1 MKNYMHNPWIIVP
14 TYNEA
19 GNITPMTSALL
30 ALDLSNLHL
39 MVVDDASPDGTGT
52 LADEIARHADGRM
65 TVLHRRGDR
74 GLGRAYLEGFRYAL
88 AHDATAI
95 VQMDC
100 DFSHQPKD
108 VPDLLDALED
118 VDMVIGSRYVK
129 GGSVDPEWGVQRKVL
144 SAGGNVYACMI
155 LGMQDVSDA
164 TGGFRAWKRET
175 LADIELHRIRSQ
187 GYIFQVEMAYVAW
200 LNGFDIKEIPIHFP
214 DRRIGE
220 SKMSLKVKLEAALRV
235 WELRWRYRKLA
246 RRQ

>member
-1 MKNYMHNPWIIVP
+1 MENYMRSPWIIVP

-19 GNITPMTSALL
+19 GNITSMTSALL
-30 ALDLSNLHL
+30 ELDIPDLHL
-39 MVVDDASPDGTGT
+39 MIVDDASPDGTGA
-52 LADEIARHADGRM
+52 LADELAKRADGQM

-95 VQMDC
+95 LQMDC

-108 VPDLLDALED
+108 VPVLFDALED
-118 VDMVIGSRYVK
+118 VDLVIGSRYIE

-144 SAGGNVYACMI
+144 SAGGNVYARII
-155 LGMQDVSDA
+155 LGMQEVSDA

-175 LADIELHRIRSQ
+175 LANIGLHRIRSQ
-187 GYIFQVEMAYVAW
+187 GYIFQVEMAYVTW
-200 LNGFDIKEIPIHFP
+200 LNGFSIKETPIHFP

-246 RRQ
+246 RQK